1 MIKGPFMVNQTRR
14 QFIQTGMAGGVTL
27 ATAAQPVWSANANNE
42 VNLGFIGCGGRGNI
56 LMSAFSKVSGVTI
69 GGVCDPDT
77 DRLEQAKERFP
88 KTHAWTDLRDLIED
102 KSIDAIVIAT
112 CNHWHCLAAIWAMEA
127 GKDVYVE
134 KPLSHSQWEGEQTVA
149 AAAKYKKICQLG
161 TQQRS
166 DPMQAEIKE
175 FLHKEKGL
183 GDILSVQ
190 VNRVGVR
197 SSIGKRST
205 PLPIPHNMD
214 YDLWLGPAADV
225 PIFRDKLQYDWHWDW
240 NTGSGEMGNWGIHIL
255 DDVRNVVFHDTVKVP
270 KRIQSIGGR
279 VVWEDAGATP
289 NVQMVAMDTGSV
301 PVQIQLANIAA
312 EPGGKK
318 GPKHLGPG
326 SGYIV
331 QCSGGHYEGRRGSGV
346 AFDRNGEEIRSF
358 KGDSGNG
365 SHQENFIDAVRKRD
379 HNILNADIV
388 VGNDST
394 AWCNLANSAFRASKE
409 YDGDRVKKG
418 LPSMKEQADRLGE
431 ILSPYGIGLQSKEIQ
446 ASAVLEVDSE
456 TGQFVGVDA
465 EQANQ
470 FYKRSYRTGFAV
482 PKLM

>member
-1 MIKGPFMVNQTRR
+1 MVNSTRR
-14 QFIQTGMAGGVTL
+14 QFIQTGMAGGITL
-27 ATAAQPVWSANANNE
+27 ATAAQPVWSANVNNE

-56 LMSAFSKVSGVTI
+56 LMSAFSKISGVTI
-69 GGVCDPDT
+69 GGLCDPDAE
-77 DRLEQAKERFP
+77 RLEQAKERFP
-88 KTHAWTDLRDLIED
+88 KAETWSDLRGLIED
-102 KSIDAIVIAT
+102 PSIDAVVIAT

-175 FLHKEKGL
+175 FLHEEKGL
-183 GDILSVQ
+183 GDIVSVQ

-197 SSIGKRST
+197 PSIGKRST
-205 PLPIPHNMD
+205 PLPIPHDMD
-214 YDLWLGPAADV
+214 YDLWLGPAVDE

-255 DDVRNVVFHDTVKVP
+255 DDVRNVVFRDTVKVP
-270 KRIQSIGGR
+270 TRIQSIGGR
-279 VVWEDAGATP
+279 VVWDDAGATP
-289 NVQMVAMDTGSV
+289 NVQMVAMETGSV

-318 GPKHLGPG
+318 SPKHKGPG

-346 AFDRNGEEIRSF
+346 AFDRDGGEIRSF

-365 SHQENFIDAVRKRD
+365 SHQQNFIDAVRKRD
-379 HNILNADIV
+379 QNLLNAGISL
-388 VGNDST
+388 GNDST
-394 AWCNLANSAFRASKE
+394 AWCNLANSAFRASRG
-409 YDGDRVKKG
+409 YDSNLVTHG
-418 LPSMKEQADRLGE
+418 LPSMTEQAERLGK
-431 ILSPYGIGLQSKEIQ
+431 ILSPHGLSLQSKGIKT
-446 ASAVLEVDSE
+446 SVVLEVNPE
-456 TGQFVGVDA
+456 TGKFVGANA
-465 EQANQ
+465 EQGNQ
-470 FYKRSYRTGFAV
+470 FYKRVYRDGFVV
-482 PKLM
+482 PKLT

>member
-1 MIKGPFMVNQTRR
+1 MVNTTRR
-14 QFIQTGMAGGVTL
+14 QFIQTTVAGGITL
-27 ATAAQPVWSANANNE
+27 ATASQPVWSANANNE
-42 VNLGFIGCGGRGNI
+42 INLGFIGCGGRGNI
-56 LMSAFSKVSGVTI
+56 LMTAFSKVSGVTI
-69 GGVCDPDT
+69 GGLCDPDA
-77 DRLEQAKERFP
+77 DRLKQAKKRFQ
-88 KTHAWTDLRDLIED
+88 KAQAWTDLRDLIED
-102 KSIDAIVIAT
+102 KSIDAVVIAT

-149 AAAKYKKICQLG
+149 AAEKYQRICQLG

-166 DPMQAEIKE
+166 DPMQTEIKE
-175 FLHKEKGL
+175 FLHQEKAL
-183 GDILSVQ
+183 GDIVSVQ

-205 PLPIPHNMD
+205 PLPIPHDMN
-214 YDLWLGPAADV
+214 YDLWLGPAEDE
-225 PIFRDKLQYDWHWDW
+225 PIFRDKLQYDWHWNW

-255 DDVRNVVFHDTVKVP
+255 DDVRNVVFRDTVKVP
-270 KRIQSIGGR
+270 TRIQSIGGR
-279 VVWEDAGATP
+279 MVWDDAGNTP

-301 PVQIQLANIAA
+301 PVQLQLANIAA

-318 GPKHLGPG
+318 SPKHRGPG

-346 AFDRNGEEIRSF
+346 AFDQDGKEIRSF

-365 SHQENFIDAVRKRD
+365 SHQQNFIDAVRKRD
-379 HNILNADIV
+379 QDILNADIV

-394 AWCNLANSAFRASKE
+394 AWCNLANSAFRASRA
-409 YDGDRVKKG
+409 YDSNLVTNG
-418 LPSMKEQADRLGE
+418 LPSMIEQAERLGK
-431 ILSPYGIGLQSKEIQ
+431 ILSPHGLSLQSKGIQ
-446 ASAVLEVDSE
+446 ASAVLEVNPK
-456 TGQFVGVDA
+456 TGKFVGVDG

-470 FYKRSYRTGFAV
+470 YYKRSYRPAYAV
-482 PKLM
+482 PKIT

>member
-1 MIKGPFMVNQTRR
+1 
-14 QFIQTGMAGGVTL
+14 
-27 ATAAQPVWSANANNE
+27 
-42 VNLGFIGCGGRGNI
+42 
-56 LMSAFSKVSGVTI
+56 
-69 GGVCDPDT
+69 
-77 DRLEQAKERFP
+77 
-88 KTHAWTDLRDLIED
+88 
-102 KSIDAIVIAT
+102 
-112 CNHWHCLAAIWAMEA
+112 MEA

-255 DDVRNVVFHDTVKVP
+255 DDVRNVVFRDTVKVP

-346 AFDRNGEEIRSF
+346 AFDQDGEEVRSF

-379 HNILNADIV
+379 QNILNADIV

-470 FYKRSYRTGFAV
+470 FYRRSYRTGFAV
-482 PKLM
+482 PTLM

>member
-1 MIKGPFMVNQTRR
+1 MVNSTRR
-14 QFIQTGMAGGVTL
+14 RFIQTSVAGGITL
-27 ATAAQPVWSANANNE
+27 ATAAQPVWSANANSE

-56 LMSAFSKVSGVTI
+56 LMSAFSKVPGVTV
-69 GGVCDPDT
+69 GGVCEPDAE
-77 DRLEQAKERFP
+77 RLEQAKERFP
-88 KTHAWTDLRDLIED
+88 KAQAWTDLRDLIED
-102 KSIDAIVIAT
+102 KSIDAVVIAT

-149 AAAKYKKICQLG
+149 AAEKYKRICQLG

-166 DPMQAEIKE
+166 DPMQAEIKT
-175 FLHKEKGL
+175 FLHEEKGL
-183 GDILSVQ
+183 GDIVSVQ

-205 PLPIPHNMD
+205 PLLIPNDMD
-214 YDLWLGPAADV
+214 YDLWLGPALDE

-255 DDVRNVVFHDTVKVP
+255 DDVRNVVFRDTVKVP
-270 KRIQSIGGR
+270 TRIQSIGGR
-279 VVWEDAGATP
+279 VVWDDAGNTP

-301 PVQIQLANIAA
+301 PVQLQLANIAA

-318 GPKHLGPG
+318 SPKHRGPG

-331 QCSGGHYEGRRGSGV
+331 QCTGGHYEGRRGSGV
-346 AFDRNGEEIRSF
+346 AFDRDGKEIRLF

-365 SHQENFIDAVRKRD
+365 SHQQNFIDAVRRGD
-379 HNILNADIV
+379 QSVLNADIV

-394 AWCNLANSAFRASKE
+394 AWCNLANSAFRASRE
-409 YDGDRVKKG
+409 YDPNLVTHG
-418 LPSMKEQADRLGE
+418 LPSMNEQAERLGK
-431 ILSPYGIGLQSKEIQ
+431 ILSPHGLSLQSKGIQ
-446 ASAVLEVDSE
+446 ASTVFKVNPE
-456 TGQFVGVDA
+456 TGKFVGVDA

-470 FYKRSYRTGFAV
+470 YYKRSYRPVYAV
-482 PKLM
+482 PKLT

>member
-1 MIKGPFMVNQTRR
+1 MVNSTRR
-14 QFIQTGMAGGVTL
+14 QFLQTGVVGGITL

-42 VNLGFIGCGGRGNI
+42 INLGFIGCGGRGNI

-69 GGVCDPDT
+69 GGVCDPDAE
-77 DRLEQAKERFP
+77 RLAQAKERFP
-88 KTHAWTDLRDLIED
+88 KAHAWTDLRDLIQN
-102 KSIDAIVIAT
+102 KSIDAVVIAT

-149 AAAKYKKICQLG
+149 ATAKYKRICQLG

-175 FLHKEKGL
+175 FLHDKKEL
-183 GDILSVQ
+183 GDIESVL
-190 VNRVGVR
+190 VNRIGVR

-205 PLPIPHNMD
+205 PLPIPHDMD
-214 YDLWLGPAADV
+214 YDLWLGPAVDE
-225 PIFRDKLQYDWHWDW
+225 PIFRDKLQYDWHWNW

-255 DDVRNVVFHDTVKVP
+255 DDVRNVVFRDTVKVP
-270 KRIQSIGGR
+270 TRIQSIGGR
-279 VVWEDAGATP
+279 VIWDDAGATP
-289 NVQMVAMDTGSV
+289 NVQMVAMDTGVV

-318 GPKHLGPG
+318 SPKHKGPG

-346 AFDRNGEEIRSF
+346 AFDLDGKEIRSF
-358 KGDSGNG
+358 KGDSGNL
-365 SHQENFIDAVRKRD
+365 SHQQNFIDAVRKRD
-379 HNILNADIV
+379 RDILNADIV

-394 AWCNLANSAFRASKE
+394 AWCNLANSAFRASKQFE
-409 YDGDRVKKG
+409 PDLIANG
-418 LPSMKEQADRLGE
+418 LPSLKEPSEHLAK
-431 ILSPYGIGLQSKEIQ
+431 ILSPYSLGLQSKGIQ
-446 ASAVLEVDSE
+446 ASGVLDVDSK
-456 TGQFVGVDA
+456 TGKFIGDNA
-465 EQANQ
+465 EQGNQ
-470 FYKRSYRTGFAV
+470 FYKRAYRDGFVV
-482 PKLM
+482 PELI

>member
-1 MIKGPFMVNQTRR
+1 MVNSTRR
-14 QFIQTGMAGGVTL
+14 QFIQTGMAGGITL

-69 GGVCDPDT
+69 GGVCDPDAE
-77 DRLEQAKERFP
+77 RLAQAKERFP
-88 KTHAWTDLRDLIED
+88 KAHAWTDLRELIQD
-102 KSIDAIVIAT
+102 KSIDAVVIAT

-149 AAAKYKKICQLG
+149 AASKYKKICQLG

-175 FLHKEKGL
+175 FLHEEKGL
-183 GDILSVQ
+183 GDIVSVQ

-205 PLPIPHNMD
+205 PLPIPHDMD
-214 YDLWLGPAADV
+214 YDLWLGPAIDE

-255 DDVRNVVFHDTVKVP
+255 DDVRNVVFRDTVKVP
-270 KRIQSIGGR
+270 TRIQSIGGR
-279 VVWEDAGATP
+279 VVWNDAGATP

-312 EPGGKK
+312 EPDGKK
-318 GPKHLGPG
+318 SPKHKGPG

-346 AFDRNGEEIRSF
+346 AFGLDGKEIRSF
-358 KGDSGNG
+358 KGDSGNL
-365 SHQENFIDAVRKRD
+365 SHQQNFIDAVRKRD
-379 HNILNADIV
+379 PDILNADIV

-394 AWCNLANSAFRASKE
+394 AWCNLANSAFRTSKI
-409 YDGDRVKKG
+409 YDAGLVTNG
-418 LPSMKEQADRLGE
+418 LPSMKAQADRLDA
-431 ILSPYGIGLQSKEIQ
+431 ILAPHGVSLDSKEIKV
-446 ASAVLEVDSE
+446 SEVLEVDSK
-456 TGQFVGVDA
+456 TGKFRGTHADK
-465 EQANQ
+465 ANE
-470 FYKRSYRTGFAV
+470 FYKRLYRKEFAV
-482 PKLM
+482 PELT